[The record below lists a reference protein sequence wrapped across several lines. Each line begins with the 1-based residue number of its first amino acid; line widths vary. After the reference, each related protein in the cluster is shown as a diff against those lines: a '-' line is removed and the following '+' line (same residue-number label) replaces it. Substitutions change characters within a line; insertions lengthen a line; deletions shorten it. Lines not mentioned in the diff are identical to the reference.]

1 MFLLKSFFTAIFS
14 ILALFSLTKLL
25 GNKQISQLNM
35 FDYVNGI
42 SIGSIAAELAVIDET
57 ENFLGVLIAMITYTL
72 VGYLISLLTI
82 KSIKLRRLLSGKSLL
97 LIENGVIYKK
107 NLIKA
112 RLDINDILTI
122 ARNQGYFNISEV
134 ECAIMENNGT
144 ISFMQK
150 PELKAV
156 NRNDMNIL
164 TQEDGLVYNVIIDGR
179 VMLQNLRHSGN
190 DMPWLEDEIKNQ
202 GYTDLK
208 HIMLATID
216 INNNLSIYKCIEHLN
231 KTNDFD

>member
-1 MFLLKSFFTAIFS
+1 MLLLVITSYS
-14 ILALFSLTKLL
+14 IHYTKLY
-25 GNKQISQLNM
+25 
-35 FDYVNGI
+35 D
-42 SIGSIAAELAVIDET
+42 
-57 ENFLGVLIAMITYTL
+57 
-72 VGYLISLLTI
+72 
-82 KSIKLRRLLSGKSLL
+82 
-97 LIENGVIYKK
+97 
-107 NLIKA
+107 
-112 RLDINDILTI
+112 
-122 ARNQGYFNISEV
+122 ISEV

-216 INNNLSIYKCIEHLN
+216 IRNN
-231 KTNDFD
+231 FV